1 MDEFVKPEDL
11 AAQTLRS
18 RLSRRGLL
26 RRVAVLGLATPVV
39 GTLLA
44 ACGGSSETATKP
56 AEATKPAGGGTEA
69 TKPAEATQPAGSTPE
84 ATAPSGG
91 AEATATESGSGSA
104 EPAGKIV
111 IIQGVDANSLDPLLR
126 NSTPEFNLNLHIYDM
141 FLKRDAETLELVPNI
156 VEKWESVDTNTWH
169 LTLVEGAKFH
179 DGTPVDPAAV
189 VFTFDRANKPKIG
202 EKPRVSSFAKQIGYV
217 SSSALDAKTVE
228 IKTNKPAALL
238 PSGLASL
245 EVCPPSYFTDESPEN
260 LAKIAESPM
269 GSGPYKFVEWK
280 RDDHFTCEANPD
292 YWGKKPSIKTVTF
305 RPVPELSAR
314 VVSLQ
319 NDEAQIVTNIAPDV
333 APQVDQSDNARISK
347 VTGGRIIFLGIR
359 CDKPPFDDVRVRQA
373 LNYAVDFDSII
384 TALLDDNGERASTIV
399 NPPHQNKDLKPYA
412 YDPEKAKALLAEA
425 GVAPGFEITMDAPS
439 GRYIKDAEMAQAIAQ
454 NFEAIGLKVNL
465 KVLEWSVYAGELLP
479 SGEPD
484 PVYFLGLGAP
494 FTGEQELY
502 YVHPDYS
509 LNYTRW
515 NNADF
520 NSLYDKLTNSLDEK
534 ERQDLMNKLQAI
546 VMDDCPWVPLWHQ
559 VDFYGASKKI
569 KWEARADERIDA
581 TEASYIS

>member
-1 MDEFVKPEDL
+1 MDDLVKHEDL
-11 AAQTLRS
+11 AERALRS

-26 RRVAVLGLATPVV
+26 RRAAALGLAAPVV

-44 ACGGSSETATKP
+44 ACGHDED
-56 AEATKPAGGGTEA
+56 EATTAPSGGEA
-69 TKPAEATQPAGSTPE
+69 TAAPGGSTPE
-84 ATAPSGG
+84 ATEAATTESSGG
-91 AEATATESGSGSA
+91 EATTEPTSSSSGEVTEATGE
-104 EPAGKIV
+104 IV

-141 FLKRDAETLELVPNI
+141 FLARDPETLELRPHI
-156 VEKWESVDTNTWH
+156 VQQWEAVDNTTWR
-169 LTLVEGAKFH
+169 LTLVEGATFH
-179 DGTPVDPAAV
+179 DGTPVDADAA
-189 VFTFDRANKPKIG
+189 VFTFERAAKPTVG
-202 EKPRVSSFAKQIGYV
+202 EKPRVQSIANQIGFV
-217 SSSALDAKTVE
+217 SATAVDAKTVE
-228 IKTNKPAALL
+228 IKTDKPSAIFPALL
-238 PSGLASL
+238 TSF
-245 EVCPPSYFTDESPEN
+245 EICPPSYFSDESPEN

-292 YWGKKPSIKTVTF
+292 YWGEKPTIKTVTF

-314 VVSLQ
+314 VVALQ

-333 APQVDQSDNARISK
+333 APQIESSDNARISK
-347 VTGGRIIFLGIR
+347 VTGGRIIFLGFR

-373 LNYAVDFDSII
+373 VNYAIDFDGIKA
-384 TALLDDNGERASTIV
+384 ALLNGNGERASTII
-399 NPPHQNKDLKPYA
+399 NPPHTPPDAKAYP

-425 GVAPGFEITMDAPS
+425 GVAEGFEVTMDAPS

-454 NFEAIGLKVNL
+454 NLEAVGLKINL

-484 PVYFLGLGAP
+484 EIHFLGLGSP
-494 FTGEQELY
+494 FTGEQELF

-509 LNYTRW
+509 LNFTRW
-515 NNADF
+515 NNEEY
-520 NSLYDKLTNSLDEK
+520 NTLYDQLTNSLDDA
-534 ERQDLMNKLQAI
+534 ERQDLMNQLSAI
-546 VMDDCPWVPLWHQ
+546 VMEDCPWAPLWHQ

-569 KWEARADERIDA
+569 EWEARADERISA
-581 TEASYIS
+581 MEARYIS